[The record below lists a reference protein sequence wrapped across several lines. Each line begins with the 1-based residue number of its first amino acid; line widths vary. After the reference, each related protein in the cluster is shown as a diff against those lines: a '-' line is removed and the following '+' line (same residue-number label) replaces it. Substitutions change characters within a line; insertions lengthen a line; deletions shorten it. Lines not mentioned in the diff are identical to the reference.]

1 MCRAIMGGTRSAL
14 NGIIPSRA
22 LGAGRVGGKEGA
34 AIAAGTIGM
43 GPLTMAGVAWLIN
56 YGGKVLTNPVSLRVF
71 NNMMDANLG
80 TTQRLANFTRIV
92 RMYPEE
98 WMAFDTDLA
107 EMERRERIYRKSQIA
122 TNAATSTT
130 GKMKDAIME
139 NVVGPVIGTGQD
151 LLTDPAGTILEGIKK
166 TTEVPGNPSILR
178 KIVGDD
184 PSFDMGSAGSSIM
197 NNQTMNPSAAA
208 SLYEGNT
215 DAALANQ
222 YGGGTQMAADG
233 GLMELNPVMNNQ
245 GKFNTPQRGIN
256 DNPFQKNRF
265 LPHLRGSSLS
275 HRRI

>member
-1 MCRAIMGGTRSAL
+1 MGGTRSAL

-130 GKMKDAIME
+130 GKIKEALIQGGSEIIGGAKDA
-139 NVVGPVIGTGQD
+139 
-151 LLTDPAGTILEGIKK
+151 LLSPIDTINNAIDQ
-166 TTEVPGNPSILR
+166 VPGLNSDVINPSLQ
-178 KIVGDD
+178 
-184 PSFDMGSAGSSIM
+184 
-197 NNQTMNPSAAA
+197 N
-208 SLYEGNT
+208 
-215 DAALANQ
+215 
-222 YGGGTQMAADG
+222 
-233 GLMELNPVMNNQ
+233 
-245 GKFNTPQRGIN
+245 
-256 DNPFQKNRF
+256 
-265 LPHLRGSSLS
+265 LPTL
-275 HRRI
+275 